1 MNIKQIIISL
11 GILGA
16 TIFAIKIFLP
26 KTAHVGNQGHST
38 ADQTIVIIPMS
49 GIPTVFLKSIEQKLE
64 EQHNT
69 NVLVTTAMGKGDE
82 MLISNKDQFNANYL
96 AALGLD
102 IGNRIHRENA
112 FFIVLTNEDINYPDS
127 GFRYVY
133 SAHYEGISVASL
145 ARINNMNY
153 GVIPRIIQIPEMFTK
168 MQERT
173 LKILNKAIGYGV
185 YGYEASSN
193 VGSVMYG
200 PIMGPDDLDRVGNWY

>member
-1 MNIKQIIISL
+1 M
-11 GILGA
+11 GA
-16 TIFAIKIFLP
+16 TIFAIKLFLP
-26 KTAHVGNQGHST
+26 EAAHVGNQGHST

-96 AALGLD
+96 AALGRD

-200 PIMGPDDLDRVGNWY
+200 PIMGPDDLDRVGSWY

>member
-1 MNIKQIIISL
+1 M
-11 GILGA
+11 GA

-26 KTAHVGNQGHST
+26 KTAHVGNQGHRT

-49 GIPTVFLKSIEQKLE
+49 GIPTVFLKSIEHKLE

>member
-1 MNIKQIIISL
+1 M
-11 GILGA
+11 GA

-49 GIPTVFLKSIEQKLE
+49 GIPTIFLKSIEQKLE